1 MTTRLIRSDRAREV
15 RPPGDPGVPAAC
27 GARARLHAWVGARAS
42 AVRARGDAGL
52 ATAEYAI
59 ATVAACGFAGLLVTI
74 MKSSEVRGMLLSIIK
89 SALSLG

>member
-1 MTTRLIRSDRAREV
+1 MTTRLIRSERV
-15 RPPGDPGVPAAC
+15 RNVRSPGGR
-27 GARARLHAWVGARAS
+27 GARLHAWVGARAA

-59 ATVAACGFAGLLVTI
+59 ATVAACGFAGLLVAI

>member
-1 MTTRLIRSDRAREV
+1 MTTRLMRSAQGRSV
-15 RPPGDPGVPAAC
+15 RPPGAPRAA
-27 GARARLHAWVGARAS
+27 ARMARLHAWARARAA

-59 ATVAACGFAGLLVTI
+59 ATVAACGFAGLLVAI